1 MIFQMLL
8 SFRFFFFN
16 PLNEEEE
23 NRKEFNMNVEMCY
36 DYELRI
42 RFSSD
47 AEELAAIVKA
57 LKDLEEVM
65 EKEAKLSKERLSTAI
80 TKYDEND
87 PVSFRDFTDAIDE
100 FKVKQENLS
109 EIRNLI
115 KCYSFENGM
124 NA

>member
-8 SFRFFFFN
+8 SFRFFFN

-87 PVSFRDFTDAIDE
+87 PVSFRDFTDAMDE

>member
-8 SFRFFFFN
+8 SFRFFFN

-23 NRKEFNMNVEMCY
+23 NRKEFNMNVEMYY

-87 PVSFRDFTDAIDE
+87 PVSFRDFTDAMDE